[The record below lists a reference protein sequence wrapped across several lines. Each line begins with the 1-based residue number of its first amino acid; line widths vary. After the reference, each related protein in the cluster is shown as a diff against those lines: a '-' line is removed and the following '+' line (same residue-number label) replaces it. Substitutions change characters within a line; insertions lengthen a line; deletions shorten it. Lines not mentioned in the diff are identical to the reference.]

1 MLSHFRHPYRAI
13 GKRFV
18 DLFVCGP
25 ILIAV
30 SPLFAVI
37 ALLVKLTSRGPVFF
51 VQERL
56 GRGGSTFRAL
66 KFRTMTDK
74 VRTAHAEV
82 FGKTD
87 EVTAVGY
94 WLRRFKLDELPQLVN
109 IVRGDMSLVGP
120 RPALPT
126 QVTEYTELAWRRLEV
141 RPGLTGLAQV
151 RGNIHLS
158 WPERWQYDAEYVDRV
173 SLVLDAVIVIRTV
186 GVVLLGEERFLV
198 LRETTNGSTPKVTH
212 SRAAGVNQ
220 H

>member
-1 MLSHFRHPYRAI
+1 MEEARSMLSLFRQPYRSF
-13 GKRFV
+13 GKRLL
-18 DLFVCGP
+18 DLAVCGP
-25 ILIAV
+25 ILLV
-30 SPLFAVI
+30 LSPLFAVI
-37 ALLVKLTSRGPVFF
+37 ALFVKLTSRGPVFF

-56 GRGGSTFRAL
+56 GRDGSTFQAL

-74 VRTAHAEV
+74 VRAAHTEV

-126 QVTEYTELAWRRLEV
+126 QVGEYTELAWRRLEV

-158 WPERWQYDAEYVDRV
+158 WPERWQYDAEYVDRA
-173 SLVLDAVIVIRTV
+173 SLVLDAAIVIRTV
-186 GVVLLGEERFLV
+186 GVVLLGEERFLTRPAV
-198 LRETTNGSTPKVTH
+198 TTSSEATMSK
-212 SRAAGVNQ
+212 AA
-220 H
+220 